1 MIILFSVINSNGVK
15 FNLETDHRRLY
26 LNNWAIASTSNEIMW
41 SFGDINEEK
50 QNQTLDF
57 ITALS
62 KLSHEIWDN
71 DQAIGMIRLRYP
83 TPHPSHARE
92 IMIITL
98 HNKFN
103 IVISDPLVTTRLITK
118 IKFDDSHLHHYDT
131 IRSILAG
138 SASVLYSQFYSSSSS
153 LEHSVVDRIFLEAI
167 QAVTYSKK
175 VTVGNG
181 ECSFSS
187 LTVEELLFFHALLKK
202 LFESYS
208 YSKDSTKSRPWGI
221 IHSNSGAQIYLE
233 HEPPIDS
240 ALISAFSAV
249 TAAYCNLLFGA
260 QPARLVFGYDAGME
274 FITTED
280 NIFVINNPQ
289 KLLKLER
296 FIRKWKKVPEDIQ
309 VDLVPA
315 MKSYFAELSLI
326 EERQRLKS
334 LEFHQVIN
342 RLTHMGIRRA
352 RSYKLR

>member
-1 MIILFSVINSNGVK
+1 M
-15 FNLETDHRRLY
+15 
-26 LNNWAIASTSNEIMW
+26 STSDEIMW
-41 SFGDINEEK
+41 NFGDIDEEK
-50 QNQTLDF
+50 QKTTIDF
-57 ITALS
+57 VNALS
-62 KLSHEIWDN
+62 KLGREIWDN

-118 IKFDDSHLHHYDT
+118 IKFEEGHSQHYDT

-138 SASVLYSQFYSSSSS
+138 SASVLYSEYYSSSSS
-153 LEHSVVDRIFLEAI
+153 LEHSVVDNLFQEAI
-167 QAVTYSKK
+167 QAVTYNKK

-181 ECSFSS
+181 ECSFSA

-202 LFESYS
+202 LFETHS
-208 YSKDSTKSRPWGI
+208 YSKNSKKSKPWGV
-221 IHSNSGAQIYLE
+221 IHSNSGAQVHLD
-233 HEPPIDS
+233 HESPVDS

-249 TAAYCNLLFGA
+249 AAAYCDFLFKA
-260 QPARLVFGYDAGME
+260 QPARLVFGYNAGME
-274 FITTED
+274 FITTKE

-289 KLLKLER
+289 ALLRLQR
-296 FIRKWKKVPEDIQ
+296 FIRKWKKVPEEIQ
-309 VDLVPA
+309 LDLIPA

-326 EERQRLKS
+326 EEKQRLKS

-352 RSYKLR
+352 RSYKPKT

>member
-1 MIILFSVINSNGVK
+1 M
-15 FNLETDHRRLY
+15 
-26 LNNWAIASTSNEIMW
+26 STSNEIMW
-41 SFGDINEEK
+41 NFGDIDEEK
-50 QNQTLDF
+50 QKTTLDF
-57 ITALS
+57 VNSLS
-62 KLSHEIWDN
+62 KLGHEIWNN

-118 IKFDDSHLHHYDT
+118 IKFEDSHSQHYDT

-138 SASVLYSQFYSSSSS
+138 SASVLYSQFYSSDSS
-153 LEHSVVDRIFLEAI
+153 LEHSIVDNLFRKAI
-167 QAVTYSKK
+167 EAVTYSKK

-181 ECSFSS
+181 ECSFSA

-202 LFESYS
+202 LFETYS
-208 YSKDSTKSRPWGI
+208 YSRNSKKSKPWGV
-221 IHSNSGAQIYLE
+221 IHSNSGAQIHLDY
-233 HEPPIDS
+233 EPPVDS

-249 TAAYCNLLFGA
+249 IAAYCDFLFKA
-260 QPARLVFGYDAGME
+260 QPARLVFGYNAGME
-274 FITTED
+274 FITTKE

-289 KLLKLER
+289 ELLRLQR
-296 FIRKWKKVPEDIQ
+296 FIRKWKKVPEEIQ
-309 VDLVPA
+309 IDLIPA

-326 EERQRLKS
+326 EEKQRLES

-352 RSYKLR
+352 RSYKPK

>member
-1 MIILFSVINSNGVK
+1 
-15 FNLETDHRRLY
+15 
-26 LNNWAIASTSNEIMW
+26 MW
-41 SFGDINEEK
+41 SFGDIDEDK
-50 QNQTLDF
+50 QEQTLDF
-57 ITALS
+57 INALS
-62 KLSHEIWDN
+62 KLGYEIWDN

-103 IVISDPLVTTRLITK
+103 IVISDPLVTTRLMTK
-118 IKFDDSHLHHYDT
+118 IKFEDSHSQQYDN

-138 SASVLYSQFYSSSSS
+138 SASVFYSQFYSSSRL
-153 LEHSVVDRIFLEAI
+153 LEHSVVDKLFLEAI
-167 QAVTYSKK
+167 HAVTYNKK

-181 ECSFSS
+181 ECSFSA

-208 YSKDSTKSRPWGI
+208 YSNNKIKSRPWGVV
-221 IHSNSGAQIYLE
+221 HSDSGAEVYLE
-233 HEPPIDS
+233 HDPPVDS

-249 TAAYCNLLFGA
+249 TAAYCNLLFSA
-260 QPARLVFGYDAGME
+260 QPARLVFGYDSGME
-274 FITTED
+274 FITTKD

-289 KLLKLER
+289 KLLKLQK
-296 FIRKWKKVPEDIQ
+296 FIRKWKKVPDKVQ
-309 VDLVPA
+309 MDLVPA
-315 MKSYFAELSLI
+315 MKSYFTELSLT

-334 LEFHQVIN
+334 LEFHQIIN

-352 RSYKLR
+352 RSYKLK

>member
-1 MIILFSVINSNGVK
+1 M
-15 FNLETDHRRLY
+15 ETSQRRLY
-26 LNNWAIASTSNEIMW
+26 LNNWAIVSTNTEIMW
-41 SFGDINEEK
+41 SFGDIDEDK
-50 QNQTLDF
+50 QKQTVDF
-57 ITALS
+57 INALS
-62 KLSHEIWDN
+62 KLGHEIWDN

-92 IMIITL
+92 IMIISL

-103 IVISDPLVTTRLITK
+103 IVISDPLVTTRLMTK
-118 IKFDDSHLHHYDT
+118 IKFEDSHLHHYDT

-138 SASVLYSQFYSSSSS
+138 SASVLYSQFYSSSSL
-153 LEHSVVDRIFLEAI
+153 LEHSVVDRLFREAI

-181 ECSFSS
+181 ECSFSA

-208 YSKDSTKSRPWGI
+208 YSKNTFKSRPWGV
-221 IHSNSGAQIYLE
+221 IHSDSGAQIYLE
-233 HEPPIDS
+233 YEAPVDS

-249 TAAYCNLLFGA
+249 TAAYCNLLYSA
-260 QPARLVFGYDAGME
+260 QPARLIFGYNSGME
-274 FITTED
+274 FITTKD

-289 KLLKLER
+289 KLLKLQR
-296 FIRKWKKVPEDIQ
+296 FIRKWKKVPEEIKT
-309 VDLVPA
+309 DLIPA

-352 RSYKLR
+352 RSYKLK

>member
-1 MIILFSVINSNGVK
+1 
-15 FNLETDHRRLY
+15 LETSQRRLY
-26 LNNWAIASTSNEIMW
+26 LNNWAIVSTSSEIMW
-41 SFGDINEEK
+41 SFGDIDEEK
-50 QNQTLDF
+50 QRQTLDF

-62 KLSHEIWDN
+62 KLGHEIWDN

-83 TPHPSHARE
+83 TSHPSHARE

-118 IKFDDSHLHHYDT
+118 IKFEKSHSQHYDT

-153 LEHSVVDRIFLEAI
+153 LEHSTVDNLFNEAV
-167 QAVTYSKK
+167 QAVTYNKK

-181 ECSFSS
+181 ECSFSA

-202 LFESYS
+202 LFESHS
-208 YSKDSTKSRPWGI
+208 YSKNTIKSRPWGV
-221 IHSNSGAQIYLE
+221 IHSNSGAQIYLD
-233 HEPPIDS
+233 HEPPVDS

-249 TAAYCNLLFGA
+249 TAAYCNLLFSA
-260 QPARLVFGYDAGME
+260 QPARLVFGYSAGME
-274 FITTED
+274 FITTDD

-289 KLLKLER
+289 KLLKLQT
-296 FIRKWKKVPEDIQ
+296 FTRKWKKVPEDIKL
-309 VDLVPA
+309 DLVPA

-352 RSYKLR
+352 KSYKLE

>member
-1 MIILFSVINSNGVK
+1 M
-15 FNLETDHRRLY
+15 ETSQRRLY
-26 LNNWAIASTSNEIMW
+26 LNNWAIVSTSSEIMW

-50 QNQTLDF
+50 QRQTLDF
-57 ITALS
+57 IIALS
-62 KLSHEIWDN
+62 KLGREVWDN

-118 IKFDDSHLHHYDT
+118 INFDKNHSHHYDT

-138 SASVLYSQFYSSSSS
+138 SASVIYSQFYSSSSL
-153 LEHSVVDRIFLEAI
+153 LEHSVVDKLFLEAI
-167 QAVTYSKK
+167 QAVTYNKK

-181 ECSFSS
+181 ECSFSA

-208 YSKDSTKSRPWGI
+208 YSKNTNKSRPWGV

-233 HEPPIDS
+233 HESPVDS
-240 ALISAFSAV
+240 ALLSAFSAV
-249 TAAYCNLLFGA
+249 TAAYCNLLFSA
-260 QPARLVFGYDAGME
+260 QPARLVFGYNEGME
-274 FITTED
+274 FITTKD

-289 KLLKLER
+289 KLLKLQR
-296 FIRKWKKVPEDIQ
+296 FIRNWKKVPREVQ
-309 VDLVPA
+309 LDLVPA
-315 MKSYFAELSLI
+315 MKSYFSELSLI

-352 RSYKLR
+352 RSY